1 MGEFFYYEDINKVE
15 NKLCTMIYVQN
26 EVLISPSF
34 WPKCV
39 NLGLIL
45 FNIIGFV
52 EAIRWK
58 CRSPGVRRAVEI

>member
-15 NKLCTMIYVQN
+15 NKLRTMIYIHN

-45 FNIIGFV
+45 FNIIGLV
-52 EAIRWK
+52 
-58 CRSPGVRRAVEI
+58 RSNKMELSSPT